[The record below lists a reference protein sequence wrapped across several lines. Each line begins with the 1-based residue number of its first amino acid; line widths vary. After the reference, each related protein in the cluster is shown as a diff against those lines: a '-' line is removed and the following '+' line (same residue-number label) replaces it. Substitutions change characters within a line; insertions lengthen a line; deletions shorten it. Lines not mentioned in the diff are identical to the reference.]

1 MDSASKDGFHL
12 KLWRGERMCLIGMDV
27 DAPEP
32 DFVGFAI
39 EVLHPGGTE
48 FAPLRNRLAF
58 SYPAGSKVNGDVQ
71 FPSIEAPFQ
80 KFRWVH
86 FPYDPIDGL
95 YSYRVTKMHMP
106 AEGSLVAGTQLVAT
120 INLNPV
126 THPGFLDIGFT
137 RAFASSQAYRDKFGN
152 RDDILPATNAVGL
165 EFSPPFDPAIASD
178 DNPYTW
184 LGFEAA
190 AIVQSLVDEAVADT
204 TLTVDFF
211 AYDLN
216 LGWLVDRLEKL
227 GPRLR
232 AVIDD
237 SPKDHNQPDGAEGK
251 ASARLLAST
260 GGQIVR
266 MHFKGLQHNKVII
279 LRRNGVAQRVLLGS
293 TNFSYRGF
301 YIQANNALLFSDP
314 AIAGLF
320 GDYFDAAFHQP
331 ETFSASE
338 MARKWYAFTTP
349 GKPIVQIALSPHS
362 DKEIGLSPVGAA
374 IDQATSSV
382 FFSIAF
388 LNQTKSGS
396 VRTAIDRLA
405 TRPIF
410 SYGVVDKAGAEP
422 KAGAEAKPSRLDV
435 YKPDGTIAVV
445 DFGYLAKN
453 APPPFGAEW
462 QGGKGINL
470 HNKFVVTDFGLPT
483 AKVFTGSSNLSPSG
497 EGGNGDHLVMIQD
510 PIVATAYA
518 IEAVRLFDHLHF
530 RSKMKDAKVK
540 PKGAKAGDASPL
552 TLAKP
557 TALSGKPAWFERYYR
572 VDSQYLRDRLL
583 FGH

>member
-1 MDSASKDGFHL
+1 MDNASKDGFHL

-39 EVLHPGGTE
+39 EVLHPGGTD
-48 FAPLRNRLAF
+48 FTPLRNRLAF
-58 SYPAGSKVNGDVQ
+58 AYPEGSKVNGDVQ
-71 FPSIEAPFQ
+71 FPSTEAPFQ

-106 AEGSLVAGTQLVAT
+106 KDGQLVAGAQLVAN

-137 RAFASSQAYRDKFGN
+137 RAFASSQAYRDKFAN
-152 RDDILPATNAVGL
+152 RDDILPATNAAGL
-165 EFSPPFDPAIASD
+165 DFVPPFDPARPGD

-190 AIVQSLVDEAVADT
+190 AIVQSLVEEAVADT
-204 TLTVDFF
+204 NLTMDFF

-237 SPKDHNQPDGAEGK
+237 SPDDHNQPSGAEGK

-260 GGQIVR
+260 GGQVRR
-266 MHFKGLQHNKVII
+266 MHFQGLQHNKVII
-279 LRRNGVAQRVLLGS
+279 LRRSGVAQRVLLGS

-314 AIAGLF
+314 DIAGLF
-320 GDYFDAAFHQP
+320 GDYFDAAFHDP
-331 ETFSASE
+331 ETFSGSAT
-338 MARKWYAFTTP
+338 ARKWFAFNRP
-349 GKPIVQIALSPHS
+349 GRPTVQVALSPHP
-362 DKEIGLSPVGAA
+362 DNELGLSPVGAA

-396 VRTAIDRLA
+396 VRKALDRLA
-405 TRPIF
+405 TRPLF
-410 SYGVVDKAGAEP
+410 SYGVVDQAG
-422 KAGAEAKPSRLDV
+422 KSLNV
-435 YKPDGTIAVV
+435 HKPDGTIGVV
-445 DFGYLAKN
+445 DFAYLAKN

-497 EGGNGDHLVMIQD
+497 ESGNGDHLVMIQD
-510 PIVATAYA
+510 PVVATAYA

-530 RSKMKDAKVK
+530 RSKMSEAKVK
-540 PKGAKAGDASPL
+540 PKGAKPSDAAPL

-557 TALSGKPAWFERYYR
+557 TALSGKSAWFERYYQA
-572 VDSQYLRDRLL
+572 DSQYARDRLL

>member
-12 KLWRGERMCLIGMDV
+12 KLWRGERTCLIGMDV

-39 EVLHPGGTE
+39 EVLRPGGTE

-71 FPSIEAPFQ
+71 FPSTEAPFQ

-106 AEGSLVAGTQLVAT
+106 AEGPLVAGTQLVAN
-120 INLNPV
+120 INLNPI

-152 RDDILPATNAVGL
+152 RDDILPATNAAGL
-165 EFSPPFDPAIASD
+165 DFTPPFDPAKPGD

-251 ASARLLAST
+251 ASARLMTST
-260 GGQIVR
+260 NGQVRR
-266 MHFKGLQHNKVII
+266 MHFQGLQHNKVII

-314 AIAGLF
+314 DIAALF
-320 GDYFDAAFHQP
+320 GDYFEAALQNP
-331 ETFSASE
+331 ETFTGSA
-338 MARKWYAFTTP
+338 MAKKWFAFSGP
-349 GKPIVQIALSPHS
+349 DKPTVQIALSPHP
-362 DKEIGLSPVGAA
+362 DNELGLSPVGAA

-388 LNQTKSGS
+388 LNQIKSGS
-396 VRTAIDRLA
+396 VRKALDRLA
-405 TRPIF
+405 TRPLF
-410 SYGVVDKAGAEP
+410 SYGVVDQAGKA
-422 KAGAEAKPSRLDV
+422 LNV
-435 YKPDGTIAVV
+435 HKPDGTIGVV
-445 DFGYLAKN
+445 DFAYLAKN

-497 EGGNGDHLVMIQD
+497 ESGNGDHLVMIQD
-510 PIVATAYA
+510 PVVATAYA

-530 RSKMKDAKVK
+530 RSKMSEAKVK
-540 PKGAKAGDASPL
+540 PKGAKPAEATPL

-557 TALSGKPAWFERYYR
+557 TALSGKPAWFERYYA
-572 VDSQYLRDRLL
+572 VDSQYLHDRLL

>member
-1 MDSASKDGFHL
+1 MDSASKDGFYL

-27 DAPEP
+27 DVPEP

-39 EVLHPGGTE
+39 EVLHPGGTD
-48 FAPLRNRLAF
+48 FSPLRNRLAF
-58 SYPAGSKVNGDVQ
+58 AYPAGSKVNGDVQ
-71 FPSIEAPFQ
+71 FPSTEAPFQ

-95 YSYRVTKMHMP
+95 YTYRVTKMHMP
-106 AEGSLVAGTQLVAT
+106 ADGQLVPGTQLVAN

-137 RAFASSQAYRDKFGN
+137 RAFASSQAYRDKFAN

-165 EFSPPFDPAIASD
+165 DFNPPFDPAAAGD

-232 AVIDD
+232 AVIDN
-237 SPKDHNQPDGAEGK
+237 SAGDHVLPGGAEDK
-251 ASARLLAST
+251 ASARLAAST
-260 GGQIVR
+260 GGRVR
-266 MHFKGLQHNKVII
+266 RMCFHGLQHNKVII

-293 TNFSYRGF
+293 TNFSYRAY

-314 AIAGLF
+314 GIAGLF
-320 GDYFDAAFHQP
+320 GDYFEAAFHDP
-331 ETFSASE
+331 ETFSGSAA
-338 MARKWYAFTTP
+338 ARKWFAFTGP
-349 GKPIVQIALSPHS
+349 GKPTVQVALSPHP
-362 DKEIGLSPVGAA
+362 DNELGLSPVGAA

-396 VRTAIDRLA
+396 VRKAIDRLA
-405 TRPIF
+405 TRPLF
-410 SYGVVDKAGAEP
+410 SYGVVDKAGAAP
-422 KAGAEAKPSRLDV
+422 KGGAPAKPGKLDV
-435 YKPDGTIAVV
+435 YKPDGTIGVV

-462 QGGKGINL
+462 QGGRGINL

-483 AKVFTGSSNLSPSG
+483 AKVFTGSSNLSPTG
-497 EGGNGDHLVMIQD
+497 ESGNGDHLVMIQD
-510 PIVATAYA
+510 PTVATAYA

-530 RSKMKDAKVK
+530 RSKMSEAKVK
-540 PKGAKAGDASPL
+540 PKGAKPADAAPL
-552 TLAKP
+552 TLARP

-572 VDSQYLRDRLL
+572 ADSQYLHDRLL

>member
-12 KLWRGERMCLIGMDV
+12 RLWRGERMCLIGMDV

-39 EVLHPGGTE
+39 EVLHPGGTD
-48 FAPLRNRLAF
+48 FTPLRNRLAF
-58 SYPAGSKVNGDVQ
+58 AYPQGSKVNGDVQ
-71 FPSIEAPFQ
+71 FPSTEAPFQ

-106 AEGSLVAGTQLVAT
+106 AEGQLVGGTQLVAN

-137 RAFASSQAYRDKFGN
+137 RAFASSQAYRDKFAN
-152 RDDILPATNAVGL
+152 RDDILPATNAAGL
-165 EFSPPFDPAIASD
+165 DFVPPFDPAKPGD
-178 DNPYTW
+178 DNPYSW

-190 AIVQSLVDEAVADT
+190 AIIQSLVDEAVADT
-204 TLTVDFF
+204 TLTMDFF

-237 SPKDHNQPDGAEGK
+237 SPDDHNQPTGAEGK

-260 GGQIVR
+260 GGQVRR
-266 MHFKGLQHNKVII
+266 MHFQGLQHNKVII

-314 AIAGLF
+314 DIAGLF
-320 GDYFDAAFHQP
+320 GDYFAAAFHDP
-331 ETFSASE
+331 ETFSGSAT
-338 MARKWYAFTTP
+338 ARKWFAFNGP
-349 GKPIVQIALSPHS
+349 GRPTVQVALSPHP
-362 DKEIGLSPVGAA
+362 DNELGLSPVGAA

-396 VRTAIDRLA
+396 VRKALDRLA
-405 TRPIF
+405 TRPLF
-410 SYGVVDKAGAEP
+410 SYGVVDQAG
-422 KAGAEAKPSRLDV
+422 KSLNV
-435 YKPDGTIAVV
+435 HKPDGTVGVV
-445 DFGYLAKN
+445 DFAYLAKN

-497 EGGNGDHLVMIQD
+497 ESGNGDHLVMIQD
-510 PIVATAYA
+510 PVVATAYA

-530 RSKMKDAKVK
+530 RSKMSEAKVK
-540 PKGAKAGDASPL
+540 PKGAKPADAAPL
-552 TLAKP
+552 TLARP
-557 TALSGKPAWFERYYR
+557 MALSGKPAWFERFYEA
-572 VDSQYLRDRLL
+572 DSQYMRDRLL

>member
-48 FAPLRNRLAF
+48 FEALRNRLAF
-58 SYPAGSKVNGDVQ
+58 TYPEGSKVNGDVQ
-71 FPSIEAPFQ
+71 FPSTEAPFQ

-95 YSYRVTKMHMP
+95 YSYRVTMMHMP
-106 AEGSLVAGTQLVAT
+106 IDGPLVAGTQLVAN

-137 RAFASSQAYRDKFGN
+137 RAFASSQAYRDKFAN

-165 EFSPPFDPAIASD
+165 DFTPPFDPAKPSD

-204 TLTVDFF
+204 TLTMDFF

-216 LGWLVDRLEKL
+216 LGWLVNRLEKL

-251 ASARLLAST
+251 ASARLMTST
-260 GGQIVR
+260 NGQVRR
-266 MHFKGLQHNKVII
+266 MHFQGLQHNKVII

-293 TNFSYRGF
+293 TNFSYRAF

-314 AIAGLF
+314 GIAGLF
-320 GDYFDAAFHQP
+320 GDYFEAAFQNP
-331 ETFSASE
+331 ETFTGSA
-338 MARKWYAFTTP
+338 MAKKWFAFTSP
-349 GKPIVQIALSPHS
+349 DKPTVQIALSPHP
-362 DKEIGLSPVGAA
+362 DNELGLSPVGAA

-388 LNQTKSGS
+388 LNQIKSGS
-396 VRTAIDRLA
+396 VRKALDRLA
-405 TRPIF
+405 TRPLF
-410 SYGVVDKAGAEP
+410 SYGVVDQAGKA
-422 KAGAEAKPSRLDV
+422 LNV
-435 YKPDGTIAVV
+435 HKPDGTIGVV
-445 DFGYLAKN
+445 DFAYLAKN

-462 QGGKGINL
+462 EGGKGINL

-510 PIVATAYA
+510 PMVATAYA

-530 RSKMKDAKVK
+530 RSKMKEAKVK
-540 PKGAKAGDASPL
+540 PKGARPAQATPL

-557 TALSGKPAWFERYYR
+557 VALGSKEAWFARYYQSG
-572 VDSQYLRDRLL
+572 SQYLHDRLL

>member
-12 KLWRGERMCLIGMDV
+12 KLWRGERMCLVGMDV

-39 EVLHPGGTE
+39 EVLHPGGTKFE
-48 FAPLRNRLAF
+48 PLRNRLAF

-71 FPSIEAPFQ
+71 FLSTEAPFQ

-106 AEGSLVAGTQLVAT
+106 VEGPLVAGTQLVAT

-165 EFSPPFDPAIASD
+165 DFAPPFDPATASD
-178 DNPYTW
+178 DNPYSW

-204 TLTVDFF
+204 TLTMDFF

-251 ASARLLAST
+251 ASARLMTST
-260 GGQIVR
+260 NGQVRR
-266 MHFKGLQHNKVII
+266 MHFQGLQHNKVII

-314 AIAGLF
+314 GIAGLF
-320 GDYFDAAFHQP
+320 GDYFEAAFQNP
-331 ETFSASE
+331 ETFTGSA
-338 MARKWYAFTTP
+338 MAKKWFAFTSP
-349 GKPIVQIALSPHS
+349 DKPTVQIALSPHP
-362 DKEIGLSPVGAA
+362 DNELGLTPVGAA

-388 LNQTKSGS
+388 LNITKSGS
-396 VRTAIDRLA
+396 VRKALDRLA
-405 TRPIF
+405 TRPLF
-410 SYGVVDKAGAEP
+410 SYGVVDQAGKA
-422 KAGAEAKPSRLDV
+422 LNV
-435 YKPDGTIAVV
+435 HKPDGTIGVV
-445 DFGYLAKN
+445 DFAYLAKN

-497 EGGNGDHLVMIQD
+497 ESGNGDHLVMIQD
-510 PIVATAYA
+510 PVVATAYA

-530 RSKMKDAKVK
+530 RSKMSEAKVK
-540 PKGAKAGDASPL
+540 PKGAKPAASAAL
-552 TLAKP
+552 KLARP
-557 TALSGKPAWFERYYR
+557 VALSGATEAWFDRYYE
-572 VDSQYLRDRLL
+572 VDSQYLHDRLL

>member
-1 MDSASKDGFHL
+1 MDTASANGFHL
-12 KLWRGERMCLIGMDV
+12 KLWRGERTCLVGMDV

-39 EVLHPGGTE
+39 EVKRPGAADFT
-48 FAPLRNRLAF
+48 PLRNRLAF
-58 SYPAGSKVNGDVQ
+58 AYPEGSSVDGDVQ
-71 FPSIEAPFQ
+71 FPSTEAPFQ

-95 YSYRVTKMHMP
+95 YTYRVTKMHMP
-106 AEGSLVAGTQLVAT
+106 ADGQLVTGAQLVAD

-126 THPGFLDIGFT
+126 MHPGFLDIGFT

-152 RDDILPATNAVGL
+152 RADILPASNAVGL
-165 EFSPPFDPAIASD
+165 DFTPPFDPAAPAD

-190 AIVQSLVDEAVADT
+190 ALVQGLVDDAVADPS
-204 TLTVDFF
+204 LTMDFF

-237 SPKDHNQPDGAEGK
+237 SPNDHNQPTGAEGK

-260 GGQIVR
+260 GGQVRR
-266 MHFKGLQHNKVII
+266 MHFKGLQHNKVIV
-279 LRRNGVAQRVLLGS
+279 LRRNGVAERVLLGS
-293 TNFSYRGF
+293 TNFSYRAF
-301 YIQANNALLFSDP
+301 YIQANNALVFTDP
-314 AIAGLF
+314 GIAGLF
-320 GDYFDAAFHQP
+320 ADYFDAAFQDP
-331 ETFSASE
+331 ETFSASA
-338 MARKWYAFTTP
+338 MARKWYAFATP
-349 GKPIVQIALSPHS
+349 GNPPVQVALSPHP
-362 DKEIGLSPVGAA
+362 DNELGLSPVGAA
-374 IDQATSSV
+374 IDQASSSV

-388 LNQTKSGS
+388 LNQTRSGS
-396 VRTAIDRLA
+396 VRKALDRLA
-405 TRPIF
+405 TRPLF
-410 SYGVVDKAGAEP
+410 SYGVVDQTGDDTKPGA
-422 KAGAEAKPSRLDV
+422 LNV
-435 YKPDGTIAVV
+435 HKPDGTIGVV
-445 DFGYLAKN
+445 DFAYLANN

-497 EGGNGDHLVMIQD
+497 ESGNGDHLVMIQD
-510 PIVATAYA
+510 PVVATAYA

-530 RSKMKDAKVK
+530 RSKMSEAKVA
-540 PKGAKAGDASPL
+540 PSGAKPAAATPL

-557 TALSGKPAWFERYYR
+557 TALSGKPAWFERYYQA
-572 VDSQYLRDRLL
+572 DGQYQHDRLL

>member
-27 DAPEP
+27 DAPEA
-32 DFVGFAI
+32 DFVGFSI
-39 EVLHPGGTE
+39 EVLHPGGTD
-48 FAPLRNRLAF
+48 FQPLRNRLAF
-58 SYPAGSKVNGDVQ
+58 SYPAGSTVNGDVQ
-71 FPSIEAPFQ
+71 FLSTEAPFQ

-95 YSYRVTKMHMP
+95 YSYRVTMMHMP
-106 AEGSLVAGTQLVAT
+106 TDGSLVAGTQLVAN

-137 RAFASSQAYRDKFGN
+137 RAFASSQAYRDKFAN
-152 RDDILPATNAVGL
+152 RADILPATNAVGL
-165 EFSPPFDPAIASD
+165 DFTPPFDPAKPSD

-204 TLTVDFF
+204 TLTMDFF

-251 ASARLLAST
+251 ASARLMTST
-260 GGQIVR
+260 NGQVRR
-266 MHFKGLQHNKVII
+266 MHFQGLQHNKVII

-293 TNFSYRGF
+293 TNFSYRAF

-314 AIAGLF
+314 GIAGLF
-320 GDYFDAAFHQP
+320 GDYFEAAFQNP
-331 ETFSASE
+331 ETFTGSA
-338 MARKWYAFTTP
+338 MAKKWFAFTSP
-349 GKPIVQIALSPHS
+349 DKPTVQIALSPHP
-362 DKEIGLSPVGAA
+362 DNELGLSPVGAA

-388 LNQTKSGS
+388 LNAIKSGS
-396 VRTAIDRLA
+396 VRTALDRLA
-405 TRPIF
+405 TRPLF
-410 SYGVVDKAGAEP
+410 SYGVVDQAGKA
-422 KAGAEAKPSRLDV
+422 LNV
-435 YKPDGTIAVV
+435 HKPDGTIGVV
-445 DFGYLAKN
+445 DFAYLAKN

-497 EGGNGDHLVMIQD
+497 ESGNGDHLVMIQD
-510 PIVATAYA
+510 PVVATAYA

-530 RSKMKDAKVK
+530 RSKMSEAKVE
-540 PKGAKAGDASPL
+540 PKGAKPAATAAL

-557 TALSGKPAWFERYYR
+557 VALSGATETWFDRYYKA
-572 VDSQYLRDRLL
+572 DSQYLHDRLL

>member
-27 DAPEP
+27 DAPEA
-32 DFVGFAI
+32 DLVGFAI
-39 EVLHPGGTE
+39 EVLHPGGAKFE
-48 FAPLRNRLAF
+48 PLRNRLAF
-58 SYPAGSKVNGDVQ
+58 SYPPGSKVNGDVQ
-71 FPSIEAPFQ
+71 FPSTEAPFQ

-106 AEGSLVAGTQLVAT
+106 AEGPLVAGTQLVAT

-165 EFSPPFDPAIASD
+165 DFAPPFDPASASD

-251 ASARLLAST
+251 ASARLMTSAN
-260 GGQIVR
+260 GQVRR
-266 MHFKGLQHNKVII
+266 MHFQGLQHNKVII

-314 AIAGLF
+314 GIAGLF
-320 GDYFDAAFHQP
+320 GDYFEAAFQNP
-331 ETFSASE
+331 ETFTGSAT
-338 MARKWYAFTTP
+338 AKKWFAFTSP
-349 GKPIVQIALSPHS
+349 DKPTVQIALSPHP
-362 DKEIGLSPVGAA
+362 DNELGLTPVGAA

-396 VRTAIDRLA
+396 VRKALDRLA
-405 TRPIF
+405 TRPLF
-410 SYGVVDKAGAEP
+410 SYGVVDQAGKA
-422 KAGAEAKPSRLDV
+422 LNV
-435 YKPDGTIAVV
+435 HKPDGTIGVV
-445 DFGYLAKN
+445 DFAYLAKN

-497 EGGNGDHLVMIQD
+497 ESGNGDHLVMIQD
-510 PIVATAYA
+510 PVVATAYA

-530 RSKMKDAKVK
+530 RSKMSEAKVK
-540 PKGAKAGDASPL
+540 PKGAKPATATPL

-557 TALSGKPAWFERYYR
+557 TALSGKPAWFERYYA
-572 VDSQYLRDRLL
+572 VDSQYLHDRLL

>member
-39 EVLHPGGTE
+39 EVLHPGGTD
-48 FAPLRNRLAF
+48 FQPLRNRLAF
-58 SYPAGSKVNGDVQ
+58 AYPAGSTVNGDVQ
-71 FPSIEAPFQ
+71 FPSTEAPFQ

-95 YSYRVTKMHMP
+95 YSYRVTMMHMP
-106 AEGSLVAGTQLVAT
+106 TDGSLVAGTQLVAN

-137 RAFASSQAYRDKFGN
+137 RAFASSQAYRDKFAN
-152 RDDILPATNAVGL
+152 RADILPATNAVGL
-165 EFSPPFDPAIASD
+165 DFTPPFDPAKPSD

-204 TLTVDFF
+204 TLTMDFF

-237 SPKDHNQPDGAEGK
+237 SPKDHNQPEGAEGK
-251 ASARLLAST
+251 ASARLMTST
-260 GGQIVR
+260 NGQVRR
-266 MHFKGLQHNKVII
+266 MHFQGLQHNKVII

-293 TNFSYRGF
+293 TNFSYRAF

-314 AIAGLF
+314 GIAGLF
-320 GDYFDAAFHQP
+320 GDYFEAAFQNP
-331 ETFSASE
+331 ETFTGSA
-338 MARKWYAFTTP
+338 MAKKWFAFTSP
-349 GKPIVQIALSPHS
+349 DKPTVQIALSPHP
-362 DKEIGLSPVGAA
+362 DNELGLTPVGAA

-388 LNQTKSGS
+388 LNAIKSGS
-396 VRTAIDRLA
+396 VRTALDRLA
-405 TRPIF
+405 TRPLF
-410 SYGVVDKAGAEP
+410 SYGVVDQAGKA
-422 KAGAEAKPSRLDV
+422 LNV
-435 YKPDGTIAVV
+435 HKPDGTIGVV
-445 DFGYLAKN
+445 DFAYLAKN

-462 QGGKGINL
+462 EGGKGINL

-497 EGGNGDHLVMIQD
+497 ESGNGDHLVMIQD
-510 PIVATAYA
+510 SVVATAYA
-518 IEAVRLFDHLHF
+518 VEAVRLFDHLHF
-530 RSKMKDAKVK
+530 RSKMSEAKVE
-540 PKGAKAGDASPL
+540 PKGAKPAAMTAL

-557 TALSGKPAWFERYYR
+557 VALSGATEAWFDRYYKA
-572 VDSQYLRDRLL
+572 DSQYLHDRLL

>member
-27 DAPEP
+27 DAPEA
-32 DFVGFAI
+32 DLVGFAI
-39 EVLHPGGTE
+39 EVLHPGGTK

-58 SYPAGSKVNGDVQ
+58 SYPPGSKVNGDVQ
-71 FPSIEAPFQ
+71 FPSTEAPFQ

-106 AEGSLVAGTQLVAT
+106 AEGPLVAGTQLVAN

-137 RAFASSQAYRDKFGN
+137 RAFASSQAYRDTFGN
-152 RDDILPATNAVGL
+152 RADILPATNAVGL
-165 EFSPPFDPAIASD
+165 DFAPPFDPATASG

-232 AVIDD
+232 AVVDD
-237 SPKDHNQPDGAEGK
+237 SPKDHNQPTGAEGK
-251 ASARLLAST
+251 ASARLMAST
-260 GGQIVR
+260 NGQVR
-266 MHFKGLQHNKVII
+266 RLHFQGLQHNKVII

-293 TNFSYRGF
+293 TNFSYRAF

-314 AIAGLF
+314 DIAGLF
-320 GDYFDAAFHQP
+320 GDYFDAAFHDP
-331 ETFSASE
+331 ETFTGSAS
-338 MARKWYAFTTP
+338 ARKWFAFSGP
-349 GKPIVQIALSPHS
+349 GKPTVQIALSPHP
-362 DKEIGLSPVGAA
+362 DNELGLTPVGAA

-388 LNQTKSGS
+388 RNITKSGS
-396 VRTAIDRLA
+396 VRKALDRLA
-405 TRPIF
+405 TRPLF
-410 SYGVVDKAGAEP
+410 SYGVVDQAGKA
-422 KAGAEAKPSRLDV
+422 LDV
-435 YKPDGTIAVV
+435 YKPDGSIGVV

-462 QGGKGINL
+462 EGGKGINL

-540 PKGAKAGDASPL
+540 PKGAKPADATPL

-557 TALSGKPAWFERYYR
+557 TALSGKPAWFERYYLA
-572 VDSQYLRDRLL
+572 DSQYLRDRLL

>member
-12 KLWRGERMCLIGMDV
+12 RLWRGERMCLIGMDV

-39 EVLHPGGTE
+39 EVFHPGGTD
-48 FAPLRNRLAF
+48 FTPLRNRLAF
-58 SYPAGSKVNGDVQ
+58 AYPEGSKVNGDVQ
-71 FPSIEAPFQ
+71 FPSTEAPFQ

-106 AEGSLVAGTQLVAT
+106 TDGQLVAGAQLVAN

-137 RAFASSQAYRDKFGN
+137 RAFASSQAYRDKFAN
-152 RDDILPATNAVGL
+152 RDDILPATNAAGL
-165 EFSPPFDPAIASD
+165 DFVPPFDPARPGD

-190 AIVQSLVDEAVADT
+190 AIVQSLVEEAVADT
-204 TLTVDFF
+204 NLTMDFF

-237 SPKDHNQPDGAEGK
+237 SPDDHNQPSGAEGK

-260 GGQIVR
+260 GGQVRR
-266 MHFKGLQHNKVII
+266 MHFQGLQHNKVII

-314 AIAGLF
+314 DIAGLF
-320 GDYFDAAFHQP
+320 GDYFDAAFHDP
-331 ETFSASE
+331 ETFSGSAT
-338 MARKWYAFTTP
+338 ARKWFAFNGP
-349 GKPIVQIALSPHS
+349 GRPTVQVALSPHP
-362 DKEIGLSPVGAA
+362 DNELGLSPVGAA

-396 VRTAIDRLA
+396 VRKALDRLA
-405 TRPIF
+405 TRPLF
-410 SYGVVDKAGAEP
+410 SYGVVDQAG
-422 KAGAEAKPSRLDV
+422 KSLNV
-435 YKPDGTIAVV
+435 HKPDGTIGVV
-445 DFGYLAKN
+445 DFAYLAKN

-497 EGGNGDHLVMIQD
+497 ESGNGDHLVMIQD
-510 PIVATAYA
+510 PVVATAYA

-530 RSKMKDAKVK
+530 RSKMSEAKVK
-540 PKGAKAGDASPL
+540 PKGAKPADAAPL

-557 TALSGKPAWFERYYR
+557 TALSGKSAWFERYYQA
-572 VDSQYLRDRLL
+572 DSQYARDRLL

>member
-12 KLWRGERMCLIGMDV
+12 RLWRGERMCLIGMDV

-39 EVLHPGGTE
+39 EVLHPGGTD
-48 FAPLRNRLAF
+48 FTPLRNRLAF
-58 SYPAGSKVNGDVQ
+58 AYPEGSEVNGDVQ
-71 FPSIEAPFQ
+71 FPSTEAPFQ

-106 AEGSLVAGTQLVAT
+106 AEGQLVAGTQLVAN

-137 RAFASSQAYRDKFGN
+137 RAFASSQAYRDKFAN
-152 RDDILPATNAVGL
+152 RDDILPATNAAGL
-165 EFSPPFDPAIASD
+165 DFVPPFDPAKPGD

-190 AIVQSLVDEAVADT
+190 AIVQSLVDEAVADS
-204 TLTVDFF
+204 TLTMDFF

-237 SPKDHNQPDGAEGK
+237 SPDDHNQPTGAEGK

-260 GGQIVR
+260 GGQVRR
-266 MHFKGLQHNKVII
+266 MHFQGLQHNKVII

-314 AIAGLF
+314 DIAGLF
-320 GDYFDAAFHQP
+320 GDYFAAAFHDP
-331 ETFSASE
+331 ETFSGSAT
-338 MARKWYAFTTP
+338 ARKWFAFNGP
-349 GKPIVQIALSPHS
+349 GRPTVQVALSPHP
-362 DKEIGLSPVGAA
+362 DNELGLSPVGAA

-396 VRTAIDRLA
+396 VRKALDRLA
-405 TRPIF
+405 TRPLF
-410 SYGVVDKAGAEP
+410 SYGVVDQAG
-422 KAGAEAKPSRLDV
+422 KSLNV
-435 YKPDGTIAVV
+435 HKPDGTIGVV

-497 EGGNGDHLVMIQD
+497 ESGNGDHLVMIQD
-510 PIVATAYA
+510 PVVATAYA

-530 RSKMKDAKVK
+530 RSKMSEAKVK
-540 PKGAKAGDASPL
+540 PKGAKAANAAPL

-557 TALSGKPAWFERYYR
+557 TALSGKPAWFERYYQA
-572 VDSQYLRDRLL
+572 DSQYARDRLL